1 MKNKLAVETVMEIY
15 RIMSEMFIFE
25 MLIGSVDKLN
35 YQIEVE
41 EKKNLQQRC
50 VFQEKD
56 REGGRKNNEQLEEK
70 SKKGNLIVKREERE
84 REKENWKLNK
94 N

>member
-1 MKNKLAVETVMEIY
+1 MEIY
-15 RIMSEMFIFE
+15 RIMSEIFIFE
-25 MLIGSVDKLN
+25 MLIGSVDQLN

-50 VFQEKD
+50 LFQEKD
-56 REGGRKNNEQLEEK
+56 RERGRKNNEQLEEK

-84 REKENWKLNK
+84 REKRIER
-94 N
+94 

>member
-84 REKENWKLNK
+84 REKEN
-94 N
+94 